1 MPKLKL
7 LILDAGVVIYLHE
20 LGLWSKVVASCDL
33 YLSRIVAE
41 KEVLFQKSERDEYG
55 YDIDL
60 SPMITAGATT
70 VFDVSVSDLKTFR
83 NQFDLLYL
91 GDLDD
96 GEAESLAY
104 LVRQS
109 PDFLISSGDAIVYR
123 VLGNLNRGE
132 QGIADVVGHLDD
144 HPDRIR
150 HAGLLHSLHHVRSIM
165 VQQMTAELFGLLGNA
180 FGHRGRSPKLN
191 PARKC
196 GRGIIL
202 QINGQ
207 FIQPRRQIPMDMS

>member
-41 KEVLFQKSERDEYG
+41 KEVLFQKSEQDEYG

-60 SPMITAGATT
+60 SPMITAGAIT

-83 NQFDLLYL
+83 DQFDLLYL
-91 GDLDD
+91 GELDD

-132 QGIADVVGHLDD
+132 QGISLEEILQKLGLGRVVHNPYTKRFREQYTRQGQQD
-144 HPDRIR
+144 
-150 HAGLLHSLHHVRSIM
+150 M
-165 VQQMTAELFGLLGNA
+165 V
-180 FGHRGRSPKLN
+180 RGRGKK
-191 PARKC
+191 R
-196 GRGIIL
+196 
-202 QINGQ
+202 
-207 FIQPRRQIPMDMS
+207 

>member
-1 MPKLKL
+1 MILPYLVVNYPNRKYVPSTFDMQFGVGKLKL
-7 LILDAGVVIYLHE
+7 LILDASVVIYRHE

-41 KEVLFQKSERDEYG
+41 KEVLFQKSERDDYG

-60 SPMITAGATT
+60 SDLITAGAIT

-83 NQFDLLYL
+83 DQFDLLYL
-91 GDLDD
+91 GD

-109 PDFLISSGDAIVYR
+109 PEFLISSGDAIDYR

-132 QGIADVVGHLDD
+132 NPLSNHGYDLD
-144 HPDRIR
+144 
-150 HAGLLHSLHHVRSIM
+150 LS
-165 VQQMTAELFGLLGNA
+165 
-180 FGHRGRSPKLN
+180 
-191 PARKC
+191 
-196 GRGIIL
+196 
-202 QINGQ
+202 
-207 FIQPRRQIPMDMS
+207 

>member
-41 KEVLFQKSERDEYG
+41 KEVLFQKTEEDEYG

-60 SPMITAGATT
+60 SPMITAGAIT

-83 NQFDLLYL
+83 DQFDMLYL

-109 PDFLISSGDAIVYR
+109 PEFLISSGDAIVYR

-132 QGIADVVGHLDD
+132 QGISLEE
-144 HPDRIR
+144 ILQKL
-150 HAGLLHSLHHVRSIM
+150 GLGRSVHNPYTKRFREQYTRQGQQDM
-165 VQQMTAELFGLLGNA
+165 V
-180 FGHRGRSPKLN
+180 RGRGKK
-191 PARKC
+191 R
-196 GRGIIL
+196 
-202 QINGQ
+202 
-207 FIQPRRQIPMDMS
+207 